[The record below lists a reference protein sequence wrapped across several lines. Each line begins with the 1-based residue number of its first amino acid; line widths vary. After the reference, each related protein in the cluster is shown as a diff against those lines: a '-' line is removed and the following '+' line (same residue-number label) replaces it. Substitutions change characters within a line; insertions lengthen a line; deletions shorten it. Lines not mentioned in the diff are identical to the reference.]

1 MAESRQYVVSL
12 AAAVAL
18 CGAIFIVD
26 LLSPPGVAVWTGYLL
41 IPLFLFRWLG
51 GGPVTW
57 LAGVSTLLMLV
68 DLLATPPPAHFEI
81 SLFNRI
87 LAIIVLWL
95 SVAFLRMHARM
106 QASCMES
113 EARYDS
119 LFNSS
124 NDAMLIIEPLS
135 GAIVD
140 ANPVA
145 VAFYGYPKEQ
155 LTAMRIFD
163 INTNDEAET
172 WENMRQAGN
181 GASSRF
187 AFQHRLADG
196 SLRSVEVSSGTIS
209 FRGKNHLFSIVTDIT
224 ERRLVE
230 QELQQAHAELE
241 QRVAERTCE
250 LADTIQSLKME
261 IAERER
267 VEDALRSSE
276 QRFRT
281 SVESMLDGFALFS
294 AVRDVAGTI
303 VDFRYEY
310 INESGCRMN
319 QRPRE
324 KTIGH
329 TMLELLPA
337 HREGKLFEEYAH
349 IVESG
354 EPLEKD
360 ELIYE
365 DVYGEGHR
373 LKRAFDI
380 RAIKLGDGIAVAWR
394 DVTARRTMELALRE
408 NEERYRSLF
417 NNSID
422 GILLATSD
430 GDVLEANP
438 EACRIL
444 GITEEEVCGR
454 NRQEIV
460 DVADQRVATLL
471 EERAR
476 TGKARGEV
484 MFIRKDGNR
493 VPCDLSSSLF
503 ADKDGNHRA
512 CIIFRDVSERKR
524 TEEYL
529 ARTSDEIR
537 NLYNNAPCGYH
548 SLNDHGVFV
557 LINDTEL
564 NWLGYNGNEVL
575 GKMSFCDILTDGS
588 KVVFEDA
595 FSRLKREGLVNGA
608 EFELIRKDGS
618 TLSVMVNAVA
628 MRDGD
633 GNYVMCRSTAFDITA
648 LKQTESAL
656 RKSNER
662 YMLAVQGASDS
673 IWDWDLETNTA
684 FVSSRWKEMLGYG
697 EGEIDNVM
705 EEWMSLI
712 HPDDYYVALETL
724 NNYLDGRTPEF
735 CLECRLRHQDGSYRW
750 VLTRGA
756 CFRDSDGNPHRM
768 AGSHTDITERKLAEQ
783 HLLAETAERVRTE
796 QDLREKERLLLL
808 QSRQAA
814 MGEMIGNIAHQWR
827 QPLNT
832 LGLIVQRLQLFY
844 NSGKFD
850 AEFLQESTQEAMKLV
865 YHMSRTIDDF
875 RNFFKPDKEKCS
887 FSVHATILQT
897 ISLIN
902 ESFKA
907 HHIQIDADTEGDVR
921 VLGFP
926 NEYSQVVLN
935 ILLNS
940 RDAFTERDQDDA
952 RVVIRSFS
960 REGASVV
967 TISDNAGGI
976 PVHILE
982 KMFEP
987 YFTTKGPDKGT
998 GIGLFMAKTIIEKN
1012 MNGKL
1017 SVRNTGDGAE
1027 FTIEV

>member
-1 MAESRQYVVSL
+1 MTETRQHVASWT
-12 AAAVAL
+12 AAVAL
-18 CGAIFIVD
+18 CGVIFAID
-26 LLSPPGVAVWTGYLL
+26 LLTPPGVAVWIGYLFM
-41 IPLFLFRWLG
+41 PLLLFRRLG
-51 GGPVTW
+51 AGPVTW
-57 LAGVSTLLMLV
+57 LAGVSTLLMVV
-68 DLLATPPPAHFEI
+68 DLLATPPATHFPI

-87 LAIIVLWL
+87 LAMIVLWL
-95 SVAFLRMHARM
+95 SVAFLRMHSRM
-106 QASCMES
+106 RASCTES

-124 NDAMLIIEPLS
+124 NDAMLIIEPHS
-135 GAIVD
+135 GNIVD
-140 ANPVA
+140 ANPAA
-145 VAFYGYPKEQ
+145 VSFYGYPKEQ

-163 INTNDEAET
+163 INTNDEGAT
-172 WENMRQAGN
+172 RENMEHACE
-181 GASSRF
+181 GAPSRF
-187 AFQHRLADG
+187 VFQHRRADG

-209 FRGKNHLFSIVTDIT
+209 FRGKDHLFSIISDIT
-224 ERRLVE
+224 ERKRVE
-230 QELQQAHAELE
+230 SELQRAHAELE
-241 QRVAERTCE
+241 QRVAERTGE
-250 LADTIQSLKME
+250 LADTIQVLKAE
-261 IAERER
+261 IAER
-267 VEDALRSSE
+267 
-276 QRFRT
+276 
-281 SVESMLDGFALFS
+281 
-294 AVRDVAGTI
+294 
-303 VDFRYEY
+303 
-310 INESGCRMN
+310 
-319 QRPRE
+319 
-324 KTIGH
+324 
-329 TMLELLPA
+329 
-337 HREGKLFEEYAH
+337 
-349 IVESG
+349 
-354 EPLEKD
+354 
-360 ELIYE
+360 
-365 DVYGEGHR
+365 
-373 LKRAFDI
+373 KRAED
-380 RAIKLGDGIAVAWR
+380 
-394 DVTARRTMELALRE
+394 ALRE

-417 NNSID
+417 DNSID

-430 GDVLEANP
+430 GCVLEANP

-444 GITEEEVCGR
+444 GMTEEEVCGR
-454 NRQEIV
+454 CRQDIV
-460 DVADQRVATLL
+460 DVGDQRATALL
-471 EERAR
+471 EERTR

-484 MFIRKDGNR
+484 MFIRKDGSR

-503 ADKDGNHRA
+503 ADREGNRRA

-529 ARTSDEIR
+529 VRTSDEIR
-537 NLYNNAPCGYH
+537 DLYNNAPCGYH

-564 NWLGYNGNEVL
+564 NWLGYGSHEVI
-575 GKMSFCDILTDGS
+575 GRMSFSDILADGS
-588 KVVFEDA
+588 REVFEET
-595 FSRLKREGLVNGA
+595 FSRLKREGQIKGA
-608 EFELIRKDGS
+608 EFELVRKDGS
-618 TLSVMVNAVA
+618 RLSVMVNAVA
-628 MRDGD
+628 IRDGD

-662 YMLAVQGASDS
+662 YMLAAQGASDS

-697 EGEIDNVM
+697 ENEIDNVM

-712 HPDDYYVALETL
+712 HPDDYQAALETL
-724 NNYLDGRTPEF
+724 NDYLDGRIPEF
-735 CLECRLRHQDGSYRW
+735 CLEYRLRHQDGSYRW

-756 CFRDSDGNPHRM
+756 CFRDGDGNPHRM

-796 QDLREKERLLLL
+796 QDLREKERLMLL
-808 QSRQAA
+808 QGRQAA

-850 AEFLQESTQEAMKLV
+850 AAFLQESTQEAMKLV

-875 RNFFKPDKEKCS
+875 RNFFKPDKEKNF

-897 ISLIN
+897 VSLIT

-907 HHIQIDADTEGDVR
+907 HHIEIDADTEGDVR

-935 ILLNS
+935 ILLNA
-940 RDAFTERDQDDA
+940 RDAFAERDVDDA

-960 REGASVV
+960 REGVSVV
-967 TISDNAGGI
+967 TIRDNAGGI
-976 PVHILE
+976 PAHIME

-1012 MNGKL
+1012 MNGRL
-1017 SVRNTGDGAE
+1017 SVRNTGVGAE
-1027 FTIEV
+1027 FMIEV

>member
-1 MAESRQYVVSL
+1 M
-12 AAAVAL
+12 
-18 CGAIFIVD
+18 
-26 LLSPPGVAVWTGYLL
+26 
-41 IPLFLFRWLG
+41 PLFLFRWLG
-51 GGPVTW
+51 AGPVTW
-57 LAGVSTLLMLV
+57 LAGACTVLMLV
-68 DLLATPPPAHFEI
+68 DLLAAPSATHFEM

-106 QASCMES
+106 RASCMES

-124 NDAMLIIEPLS
+124 NEAMLIIEPHS
-135 GAIVD
+135 GSIVD
-140 ANPVA
+140 ANPAA

-163 INTNDEAET
+163 VNTNDEAET
-172 WENMRQAGN
+172 RDNMKHAGN
-181 GASSRF
+181 GASARF
-187 AFQHRLADG
+187 VFQHRLADG

-209 FRGKNHLFSIVTDIT
+209 FRGRDHLFSIVADIT
-224 ERRLVE
+224 ERKRGE
-230 QELQQAHAELE
+230 QELQRAHAELE
-241 QRVAERTCE
+241 RRVAERTCE
-250 LADTIQSLKME
+250 LADTIQVLKME
-261 IAERER
+261 IAERGR
-267 VEDALRSSE
+267 VED
-276 QRFRT
+276 
-281 SVESMLDGFALFS
+281 
-294 AVRDVAGTI
+294 
-303 VDFRYEY
+303 
-310 INESGCRMN
+310 
-319 QRPRE
+319 
-324 KTIGH
+324 
-329 TMLELLPA
+329 
-337 HREGKLFEEYAH
+337 
-349 IVESG
+349 
-354 EPLEKD
+354 
-360 ELIYE
+360 
-365 DVYGEGHR
+365 
-373 LKRAFDI
+373 
-380 RAIKLGDGIAVAWR
+380 
-394 DVTARRTMELALRE
+394 ALRE

-422 GILLATSD
+422 GILLATSG

-444 GITEEEVCGR
+444 GMTEEEVCGR
-454 NRQEIV
+454 SRQEVV
-460 DVADQRVATLL
+460 DVADQRVTALL
-471 EERAR
+471 DERVR

-484 MFIRKDGNR
+484 MFIRKDGSR
-493 VPCDLSSSLF
+493 VPCDISSSLF
-503 ADKDGNHRA
+503 ADKDGQLRA
-512 CIIFRDVSERKR
+512 CIIFRDASERKR

-529 ARTSDEIR
+529 VRTSDEIR
-537 NLYNNAPCGYH
+537 DLYDNAPCGYH

-564 NWLGYNGNEVL
+564 NWLGYRSHEVI
-575 GKMSFCDILTDGS
+575 GKMSFSDILADGS
-588 KVVFEDA
+588 KEAFEET
-595 FSRLKREGLVNGA
+595 FSRLKREGQVKGA
-608 EFELIRKDGS
+608 EFELVRKDGRHV
-618 TLSVMVNAVA
+618 SVMVNAVA
-628 MRDGD
+628 IRDGD
-633 GNYVMCRSTAFDITA
+633 GNYVMCRATAFDITA

-656 RKSNER
+656 RRSNER

-697 EGEIDNVM
+697 EGEIQNAM

-712 HPDDYYVALETL
+712 HPDDYQVALESL

-756 CFRDSDGNPHRM
+756 CFRDSNGNPHRM

-783 HLLAETAERVRTE
+783 HLLAETAERLRTE
-796 QDLREKERLLLL
+796 QALREKERLMLL

-832 LGLIVQRLQLFY
+832 LGLIIQRLQLFY

-850 AEFLQESTQEAMKLV
+850 ANFLRENTQEAMKLV

-940 RDAFTERDQDDA
+940 RDAFAERDMEDA

-960 REGASVV
+960 RAGASVV
-967 TISDNAGGI
+967 TIRDNAGGI
-976 PVHILE
+976 PAHILE

-987 YFTTKGPDKGT
+987 YFTTKGPDMGT

-1012 MNGKL
+1012 MNGTL
-1017 SVRNTGDGAE
+1017 SARNTGEGAE

>member
-1 MAESRQYVVSL
+1 MAETRQHVVSL

-18 CGAIFIVD
+18 CGVIFVID
-26 LLSPPGVAVWTGYLL
+26 LLPPPGAAVWIAYLF
-41 IPLFLFRWLG
+41 IPLFLFRRLG
-51 GGPVTW
+51 AGPVTW
-57 LAGVSTLLMLV
+57 LAGACTVLMLV
-68 DLLATPPPAHFEI
+68 DLLATPSATHFEI

-124 NDAMLIIEPLS
+124 NDAMLIIEPHCGS
-135 GAIVD
+135 IVD
-140 ANPVA
+140 ANPAA

-172 WENMRQAGN
+172 RDNMKHAGN

-187 AFQHRLADG
+187 VFQHRLADG

-209 FRGKNHLFSIVTDIT
+209 FRGRDHLFSIVADIT
-224 ERRLVE
+224 ERKRVE

-250 LADTIQSLKME
+250 LADTIHVLKME

-267 VEDALRSSE
+267 VEDALRE
-276 QRFRT
+276 
-281 SVESMLDGFALFS
+281 
-294 AVRDVAGTI
+294 
-303 VDFRYEY
+303 
-310 INESGCRMN
+310 
-319 QRPRE
+319 
-324 KTIGH
+324 H
-329 TMLELLPA
+329 
-337 HREGKLFEEYAH
+337 
-349 IVESG
+349 
-354 EPLEKD
+354 
-360 ELIYE
+360 
-365 DVYGEGHR
+365 
-373 LKRAFDI
+373 
-380 RAIKLGDGIAVAWR
+380 
-394 DVTARRTMELALRE
+394 
-408 NEERYRSLF
+408 EERYRSLF

-422 GILLATSD
+422 GILLATSG

-438 EACRIL
+438 AACRIL
-444 GITEEEVCGR
+444 GMTEEEVCGR
-454 NRQEIV
+454 SRQDIV
-460 DVADQRVATLL
+460 DMTDQRATALL
-471 EERAR
+471 DERAH

-484 MFIRKDGNR
+484 MFIRKDGSR
-493 VPCDLSSSLF
+493 VPCDISSSLF
-503 ADKDGNHRA
+503 ADKGGNHRA
-512 CIIFRDVSERKR
+512 CIIFRDASERKR

-529 ARTSDEIR
+529 VRTSDEIR
-537 NLYNNAPCGYH
+537 DLYDNAPCGYH

-564 NWLGYNGNEVL
+564 NWLGYRSHEVI
-575 GKMSFCDILTDGS
+575 GKMSFSDILADGS
-588 KVVFEDA
+588 KGVFEET
-595 FSRLKREGLVNGA
+595 FSRLKREGQVKGVELELV
-608 EFELIRKDGS
+608 RKDGS
-618 TLSVMVNAVA
+618 RMSVMVNAVA
-628 MRDGD
+628 IRDGD
-633 GNYVMCRSTAFDITA
+633 GNYAMCRATAFDITA

-656 RKSNER
+656 RRSNER
-662 YMLAVQGASDS
+662 YMLAAQGASDS

-697 EGEIDNVM
+697 ENKIDNVM

-712 HPDDYYVALETL
+712 HPDDYQGALEAL
-724 NNYLDGRTPEF
+724 NNYLDGRIPEF

-783 HLLAETAERVRTE
+783 QLLAETAERLRTE
-796 QDLREKERLLLL
+796 QDLREKERLMLL

-832 LGLIVQRLQLFY
+832 LGLIIQRLQLFY

-850 AEFLQESTQEAMKLV
+850 ANFLRENTQEAMKLV

-875 RNFFKPDKEKCS
+875 RNFFKPDKEKSS

-907 HHIQIDADTEGDVR
+907 HHIQIDAATEGDVR

-940 RDAFTERDQDDA
+940 RDAFAERDMDDA

-967 TISDNAGGI
+967 TIRDNAGGI
-976 PVHILE
+976 PAHVLE

-987 YFTTKGPDKGT
+987 YFTTKGPDMGT
-998 GIGLFMAKTIIEKN
+998 GIGLFMARTIIEKN
-1012 MNGKL
+1012 MNGTL
-1017 SVRNTGDGAE
+1017 SARNTGDGAE